1 MMLTIISELDQREE
15 GIILINI
22 IPLKM
27 LGKNKKFLENAKF

>member
-22 IPLKM
+22 KMKM
-27 LGKNKKFLENAKF
+27 LGKNKMFLENAKF